1 NSNLVLDQ
9 SSEITVIEADEFDRS
24 FLRLRPFATIITST
38 DPDHLDIYG
47 DASYFR
53 EGFQLYAD
61 LVDPEGLTVLQGK
74 LDLTTKGAQK
84 RYGVEDHNSDVSAQR
99 LRYENG
105 HFLFDVSIGNET
117 WKDVELGIPGIHNAE
132 NALAVIAMSLF
143 LGATE
148 DEIRHGL
155 KTFKGVKR
163 RFEYKVRKDELV
175 YIDDYAHHPTEL
187 KALIDSVKMLYPNKQ
202 ITGVF
207 QPHLFSR
214 TRDFFDGFVQELSRL
229 DETILM
235 PIYPAREEP
244 ISGITSDAL
253 LEKINSDNKKI
264 LDPQAVI
271 DYLGNRKEG
280 IILTIGAGDIDRIV
294 EPLTKRLL

>member
-1 NSNLVLDQ
+1 
-9 SSEITVIEADEFDRS
+9 
-24 FLRLRPFATIITST
+24 
-38 DPDHLDIYG
+38 
-47 DASYFR
+47 
-53 EGFQLYAD
+53 
-61 LVDPEGLTVLQGK
+61 
-74 LDLTTKGAQK
+74 
-84 RYGVEDHNSDVSAQR
+84 
-99 LRYENG
+99 
-105 HFLFDVSIGNET
+105 
-117 WKDVELGIPGIHNAE
+117 
-132 NALAVIAMSLF
+132 M
-143 LGATE
+143 
-148 DEIRHGL
+148 
-155 KTFKGVKR
+155 
-163 RFEYKVRKDELV
+163 
-175 YIDDYAHHPTEL
+175 
-187 KALIDSVKMLYPNKQ
+187 IDSVKMLYPNKQ

-264 LDPQAVI
+264 LDPQEVI